1 MRRRLINTLV
11 AVTTALALTGCANGY
26 KEFYIPA
33 TGVSPEF
40 VSANRASAAP
50 ALPVIE
56 RSPFGDLEKII
67 AGYSKRGY
75 VVIGESSFNSGENVS
90 EDHALKQGAAVGADL
105 VLVFVP
111 QYTGS
116 VTSSMPLTT
125 PTTSTSYTTSSAN
138 AYGPG
143 GQATAFGNASTTT
156 YGSTTTYIPITVN
169 RSDYGAI
176 YFVKGR
182 FRVGAFV
189 RNLND
194 LERQLLQT
202 NQGVVVTTIVD
213 DSPAYKADILA
224 GDMIVAM
231 DGERV
236 SNQESF
242 TRMASARAGRLI
254 NLSLIRNG
262 KPIEKSMQVGE

>member
-125 PTTSTSYTTSSAN
+125 PKRVPRT
-138 AYGPG
+138 P
-143 GQATAFGNASTTT
+143 QAVRTPMGRVVKPLLSVMHRLRLMEAPR
-156 YGSTTTYIPITVN
+156 PI
-169 RSDYGAI
+169 
-176 YFVKGR
+176 F
-182 FRVGAFV
+182 
-189 RNLND
+189 
-194 LERQLLQT
+194 LLPLIGLT
-202 NQGVVVTTIVD
+202 MA
-213 DSPAYKADILA
+213 PFIL
-224 GDMIVAM
+224 
-231 DGERV
+231 
-236 SNQESF
+236 
-242 TRMASARAGRLI
+242 
-254 NLSLIRNG
+254 
-262 KPIEKSMQVGE
+262 